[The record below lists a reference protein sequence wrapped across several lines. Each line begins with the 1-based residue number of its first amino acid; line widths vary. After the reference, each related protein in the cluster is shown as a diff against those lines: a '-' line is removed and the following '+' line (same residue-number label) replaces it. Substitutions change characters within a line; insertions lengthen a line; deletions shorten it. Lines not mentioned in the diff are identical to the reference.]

1 MICLLGSIRGYKQSF
16 AILLQD
22 IQPGT
27 CSESH
32 SEWCQR
38 SQVFGVATKLVGHPA
53 RAALG
58 ARQMALHAILPHER
72 TDILTRPNGMKFT
85 LNWLRLLAFYSVT
98 SSNWPNQDK
107 FNWVIFKKKS
117 YPNEVKLTY
126 RRLPISVIFTNPY
139 LIMLFKRNPSKFV
152 KFFGTYWNISAIAS
166 NLPKVFSEISI
177 WRYRP

>member
-1 MICLLGSIRGYKQSF
+1 MFRESF
-16 AILLQD
+16 RVVSALAGVRCRYETGRASGPSRARRTTDGAARYTTTWTYRHSNQTQRNEIHFKLTSFVSLLQCNV
-22 IQPGT
+22 I
-27 CSESH
+27 
-32 SEWCQR
+32 
-38 SQVFGVATKLVGHPA
+38 KL
-53 RAALG
+53 
-58 ARQMALHAILPHER
+58 
-72 TDILTRPNGMKFT
+72 
-85 LNWLRLLAFYSVT
+85 
-98 SSNWPNQDK
+98 PNQDK